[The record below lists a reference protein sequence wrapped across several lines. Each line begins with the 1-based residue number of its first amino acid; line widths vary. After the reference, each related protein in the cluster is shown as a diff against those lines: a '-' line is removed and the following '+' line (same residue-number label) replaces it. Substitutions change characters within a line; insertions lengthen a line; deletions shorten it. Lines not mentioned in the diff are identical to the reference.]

1 MNGATQS
8 NMLVQLIPF
17 VVIFVI
23 FYLLIIMPARKKQKQ
38 HQNMI
43 NSLKG
48 GERDHH
54 RRRHLRHRLPRHGRP
69 LRDPGGRQY
78 QAADHQILHF
88 HGPGNGRRQEQVIP
102 SQPAA
107 FGLESG
113 EIFLQMR
120 QLG

>member
-43 NSLKG
+43 ASLKG
-48 GERDHH
+48 GERIITAGGIYGTVTRVMDD
-54 RRRHLRHRLPRHGRP
+54 RFEIQVDGNTRLQITKCSISAV
-69 LRDPGGRQY
+69 LEVGG
-78 QAADHQILHF
+78 DK
-88 HGPGNGRRQEQVIP
+88 
-102 SQPAA
+102 SK
-107 FGLESG
+107 
-113 EIFLQMR
+113 
-120 QLG
+120 